1 MCVVML
7 CMCSGCKVDLR
18 DNCKSYTRR
27 SNQCQVMQN
36 DAECGGER
44 DLHWYAQLTL
54 KLGCGTHLVN
64 FFMLSD
70 FF

>member
-1 MCVVML
+1 ML

-44 DLHWYAQLTL
+44 DLHWHCT
-54 KLGCGTHLVN
+54 THVKNLDMEHTWLI